1 MPVGS
6 RTPSKRP
13 PASRSRSGLLLA
25 LFMMGFGTFLNVY
38 ATQPLLP
45 QFRQIFHASEL
56 MVSLT
61 VSATVLAV
69 AMGAPLIG
77 SLADSIGRKRIIVTA
92 MFGLALPTCLA
103 ATSTT
108 LTQLI
113 MWRFMQGLF
122 VPGIIAV
129 AMAYISEESPG
140 HLVGSTMATYV
151 SGTVLGGFCGR
162 FLSGLL
168 ASHGGWQMAFIALA
182 ILTIACAALT
192 LWLLPRSTKFVRHG
206 SARASFRYMKK
217 HLANPQLL
225 ATYAVGF
232 NVLFAMVGAFTYVNF
247 YLSDKPFHLGPSG
260 LASIFGVYL
269 VGSAVTPY
277 SGRVLDRIGYRRGM
291 VWATGV
297 AASGMLLTLIPWLP
311 VVVLGLAL
319 AASGTFACQSAAS
332 SHVGKAAGK
341 ARSAAA
347 GLYVALYYFGGCVG
361 SILPGFFWKYSGWL
375 GCVAMIVAMQGVTA
389 LIAHQLW
396 KD

>member
-1 MPVGS
+1 M
-6 RTPSKRP
+6 
-13 PASRSRSGLLLA
+13 LLA

-38 ATQPLLP
+38 VTQPLLP

-56 MVSLT
+56 LVSLT
-61 VSATVLAV
+61 VSATVFAV
-69 AMGAPLIG
+69 ALGAPLIG
-77 SLADSIGRKRIIVTA
+77 TLADSIGRKRVIVTA
-92 MFGLALPTCLA
+92 MFGLAIPTFLA

-108 LTQLI
+108 LAQLI
-113 MWRFMQGLF
+113 FWRFAQGLF

-129 AMAYISEESPG
+129 AMAYISEESPR
-140 HLVGSTMATYV
+140 HLVASTMATYV

-168 ASHGGWQMAFIALA
+168 AARGGWQAAFIAVG
-182 ILTIACAALT
+182 ILTIGAAVVT
-192 LWLLPRSTKFVRHG
+192 LWLLPRSTKFVRQNNAH
-206 SARASFRYMKK
+206 ASLRHMVK
-217 HLANPQLL
+217 HLGNPQLL

-232 NVLFAMVGAFTYVNF
+232 NVLFALVGAFTYVNF
-247 YLSDKPFHLGPSG
+247 YLAEKPFLLGPTG

-269 VGSAVTPY
+269 VGAAVTPY

-291 VWATGV
+291 IWAAGL
-297 AASGMLLTLIPWLP
+297 AAIGMFLTLIPWLP

-319 AASGTFACQSAAS
+319 GSSGAFACQSAAS
-332 SHVGKAAGK
+332 SHVGKVAGK

-347 GLYVALYYFGGCVG
+347 GLYVGLYYFGGCVG
-361 SILPGFFWKYSGWL
+361 SILPGFFWRYSGWL
-375 GCVAMIVAMQGVTA
+375 GCVALIVCMQGITA